1 MTGGTKGSRSF
12 ISFIGALGA
21 DKLSSALVALL
32 AMTLA
37 STSSWGAGDTL
48 PHPFQ
53 LKDALRITQEQR
65 AEIWAAGA
73 RAEAA
78 RRRPAIVSAL
88 EDPVL
93 APSIDHKPVDEMMET
108 DRSITLEQS
117 FPLSRIRG
125 HRRDAAEAEAD
136 RLRSEVDRT
145 SIVVGL
151 DATQSFFMLNEKRRM
166 RAVVQRQIELA
177 DQVVQSAAA
186 RYRAGGSAQAEVLRA
201 EIEQA
206 RLNARLQSLQAE
218 TAGAEAMLNTS
229 LGRDVGLPIP
239 ELATDDLFDPDINL
253 PNVEVVQAS
262 ALERRPEISGSEA
275 EIRRAEAEV
284 KVMKSMYLPM
294 AMVRTGVAETMTA
307 GRGYMFMVGVSLPIW
322 FNRLNAGVDEARA
335 MEDMARADQQAMRRM
350 ISGEAA
356 AALESVR
363 GALARYRALISDVL
377 PRAERVIAPS
387 LSAYAAGQLSLTGV
401 LESTKALWAVQEE
414 AVMSETELG
423 FAWARLH
430 AAMGKIGETE

>member
-1 MTGGTKGSRSF
+1 MTRGTQGGNRY
-12 ISFIGALGA
+12 ISFIAAVEAAKFSGALA
-21 DKLSSALVALL
+21 VIL

-37 STSSWGAGDTL
+37 SAPSWGTEDTL
-48 PHPFQ
+48 PQPLH
-53 LKDALRITQEQR
+53 LNDALRTAREQR
-65 AEIWAAGA
+65 AEIRAAGA

-78 RRRPAIVSAL
+78 RQRPAIVSAL

-93 APSIDHKPVDEMMET
+93 APSIDHKPVDPMMET

-125 HRRDAAEAEAD
+125 HRRHAAEAEAD

-145 SIVVGL
+145 GIVVGL
-151 DATQSFFMLNEKRRM
+151 DAAQSFFMLNEKRRM
-166 RAVVQRQIELA
+166 RALVQQQIDLA
-177 DQVVQSAAA
+177 SQVVKSAAA
-186 RYRAGGSAQAEVLRA
+186 RYGAGSSAQAEVLRA

-206 RLNARLQSLQAE
+206 RLKARLQSLDAE
-218 TAGAEAMLNTS
+218 AAGAEAMLNTS

-239 ELATDDLFDPDINL
+239 DLATQELFDPAIQL
-253 PNVEVVQAS
+253 PTLEVVQGT
-262 ALERRPEISGSEA
+262 ALEHRPEISGSEA

-294 AMVRTGVAETMTA
+294 AMVRTGVADTMTA
-307 GRGYMFMVGVSLPIW
+307 GRGYMLMVGVSLPIW

-335 MEDMARADQQAMRRM
+335 MESMARADQQAMRRM

-356 AALESVR
+356 AALENVR
-363 GALARYRALISDVL
+363 GALARHRALTTDVQ
-377 PRAERVIAPS
+377 PRAERAIAPS

-401 LESTKALWAVQEE
+401 LEAIRALWAVQEE
-414 AVMSETELG
+414 AVMAETELG
-423 FAWARLH
+423 MAWARLH
-430 AAMGKIGETE
+430 AAMGKMGESE

>member
-1 MTGGTKGSRSF
+1 MTGRTKGRTSDALF
-12 ISFIGALGA
+12 I
-21 DKLSSALVALL
+21 ALL
-32 AMTLA
+32 TARKFSGVLALAVAMTLA
-37 STSSWGAGDTL
+37 STSSRGMGDPL
-48 PHPFQ
+48 PHP
-53 LKDALRITQEQR
+53 LHLNDALRIAQEQR
-65 AEIWAAGA
+65 AEIQAASA

-125 HRRDAAEAEAD
+125 HRRHVAEAEAD

-145 SIVVGL
+145 GIVVGL
-151 DATQSFFMLNEKRRM
+151 DAAQSFFMLNEKRRLL
-166 RAVVQRQIELA
+166 AIAQRQIELA
-177 DQVVQSAAA
+177 GQVVKSAAA
-186 RYRAGGSAQAEVLRA
+186 RYGAGGSAQAEVLRA

-206 RLNARLQSLQAE
+206 RLQARLQSLQAE

-229 LGRDVGLPIP
+229 LGRDVGLPLP
-239 ELATDDLFDPDINL
+239 ELATGELLDTGITL
-253 PNVEVVQAS
+253 PTVSTVQAS
-262 ALERRPEISGSEA
+262 ALERRPEISGSAA

-294 AMVRTGVAETMTA
+294 AMVRAGVAETMTA
-307 GRGYMFMVGVSLPIW
+307 GRGYMLMVGVSLPIW

-335 MEDMARADQQAMRRM
+335 MESMARADQQAMRRM

-356 AALESVR
+356 VALENVR
-363 GALARYRALISDVL
+363 GAMARYRALTSDVL
-377 PRAERVIAPS
+377 PRAERAIAPS
-387 LSAYAAGQLSLTGV
+387 LSAYASGQLSLTGV
-401 LESTKALWAVQEE
+401 LESTKALWALQEE
-414 AVMSETELG
+414 AVMAETELG
-423 FAWARLH
+423 MAWTRLH
-430 AAMGKIGETE
+430 AAMGKIGEPE

>member
-1 MTGGTKGSRSF
+1 MTGRTKGHTNDALF
-12 ISFIGALGA
+12 IAMLTARKFSGVLALA
-21 DKLSSALVALL
+21 V

-37 STSSWGAGDTL
+37 STPSRGMGDPL
-48 PHPFQ
+48 PHPLH
-53 LKDALRITQEQR
+53 LKDALRIAREQR
-65 AEIWAAGA
+65 AEIQAASA

-93 APSIDHKPVDEMMET
+93 APSIDHKPVDDMMET

-125 HRRDAAEAEAD
+125 HRRHVAEAEAD

-145 SIVVGL
+145 GIVVGL
-151 DATQSFFMLNEKRRM
+151 DAAQSFFMLNEKRRM
-166 RAVVQRQIELA
+166 QAIVQRQIELA
-177 DQVVQSAAA
+177 GQVVKSAAA
-186 RYRAGGSAQAEVLRA
+186 RYGTGGSAQAEVLRA

-206 RLNARLQSLQAE
+206 RLQARFQSLQAE

-229 LGRDVGLPIP
+229 LGRDVGLPLP
-239 ELATDDLFDPDINL
+239 ELATGELLDTGITL
-253 PNVEVVQAS
+253 PTVSTVQAS
-262 ALERRPEISGSEA
+262 ALERRPEISGSAA

-294 AMVRTGVAETMTA
+294 AMVRTGIAETMSA
-307 GRGYMFMVGVSLPIW
+307 GRGYMLMVGVSLPIW

-335 MEDMARADQQAMRRM
+335 MESMARADQLAMRRM

-356 AALESVR
+356 VALENVR
-363 GALARYRALISDVL
+363 GAMVRYRAMTSDVL
-377 PRAERVIAPS
+377 PRAERAIAPS
-387 LSAYAAGQLSLTGV
+387 LSAYASGQLSLAGV

-414 AVMSETELG
+414 AVMAETELG
-423 FAWARLH
+423 MAWTRLH
-430 AAMGKIGETE
+430 AAMGKIGEPE